1 MFLNDSIVNEQKGLA
16 EEEIIQ
22 YKKGK
27 TLHPYEVLRSL
38 PRDATPAQQDSAI
51 QAVFHPQPIRY
62 SDMPDTLHLPGHV
75 VGKSL
80 TKVNIPQY
88 YRQNFF
94 STDSMYHPEVNVGR
108 YGMAGDPVPYTVRN
122 DSIISSMLIV
132 CFVFSIVALSRVGKI
147 FLSQSKTFFRVPR
160 RSSNYQSETGTEV
173 KFQMIFLV
181 QECLL
186 IAVLQYFYTQK
197 FIASTFMLESQY
209 LLIAIFFGV
218 IAVHRLL
225 HAILYTIV
233 NAVFFD
239 LKKNLQ
245 WLRSSLFLSSLM
257 GLLVFPSVMLLV
269 YFSVS
274 LENVINYFLISLI
287 LVKILA
293 FYKCF
298 IIFFR
303 QKGGF
308 LHLILYFC
316 ALDIVPLMALFG
328 FLVLIGNYL
337 KVNF

>member
-1 MFLNDSIVNEQKGLA
+1 MFQNDSIANEQTNS
-16 EEEIIQ
+16 EEMVLQ
-22 YKKGK
+22 K
-27 TLHPYEVLRSL
+27 TEKPQHPYQVLRSL
-38 PRDATPAQQDSAI
+38 PRNATPAQQDSAI
-51 QAVFHPQPIRY
+51 QAVFHPKPIRY
-62 SDMPDTLHLPGHV
+62 SDMPDTLHLPGHEI
-75 VGKSL
+75 GKNL
-80 TKVNIPQY
+80 KEVNIPQY

-94 STDSMYHPEVNVGR
+94 STDSMYHPEVNGGR
-108 YGMAGDPVPYTVRN
+108 YGMAGDPIPYSVRN
-122 DSIISSMLIV
+122 DSVISMLLIV
-132 CFVFSIVALSRVGKI
+132 CFVFSVIALSRTGSVLLRQAKD
-147 FLSQSKTFFRVPR
+147 FFRTIDR
-160 RSSNYQSETGTEV
+160 KSSFTSETGTEL
-173 KFQMIFLV
+173 KFQLIFIA

-186 IAVLQYFYTQK
+186 LSVLQYFYTQQ
-197 FIASTFMLESQY
+197 FIASTFILESQY

-218 IAVHRLL
+218 IMVHHLLRLG
-225 HAILYTIV
+225 LYTLV
-233 NAVFFD
+233 NSVFFD

-245 WLRSSLFLSSLM
+245 WIQSSLSLSALL
-257 GLLVFPSVMLLV
+257 GLLVFPAVMLLV

-274 LENVINYFLISLI
+274 LENVIIYFLISLI

-316 ALDIVPLMALFG
+316 ALEIVPLLALFG